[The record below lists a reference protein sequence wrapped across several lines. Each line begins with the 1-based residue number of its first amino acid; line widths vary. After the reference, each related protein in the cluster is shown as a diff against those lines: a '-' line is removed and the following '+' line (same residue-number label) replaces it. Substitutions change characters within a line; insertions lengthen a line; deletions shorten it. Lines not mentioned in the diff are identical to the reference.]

1 MADDPFTQAYD
12 AIWTLLETDTELKEL
27 VKPGNRIKLTKPS
40 PHPYKESVIVSDLPE
55 ITLEPGGC
63 HLRPVATSTGA
74 AAVQRYD
81 VTLAGQDLSIKK
93 KFNAVKWRI
102 MCAFAK
108 QNLNLGLSFVK
119 RCEILDGDDSI
130 VEVEKDF
137 CWSYKFTI
145 EVEMWW
151 ARSSF

>member
-1 MADDPFTQAYD
+1 MPPVRVPCYFKRDRSSDRLRVLSGEILPAAKGFFSVYAAAKGTRRPAPDLYS
-12 AIWTLLETDTELKEL
+12 LL
-27 VKPGNRIKLTKPS
+27 
-40 PHPYKESVIVSDLPE
+40 
-55 ITLEPGGC
+55 
-63 HLRPVATSTGA
+63 
-74 AAVQRYD
+74 AVQRYD

-108 QNLNLGLSFVK
+108 QNLNLNLSFVR
-119 RCEILDGDDSI
+119 RCELLDGDDSI

-137 CWSYKFTI
+137 VWSYKFTI